1 MVLFILFPGFGTS
14 EKYWENKIETKDNTK
29 RLSHISGWIKKTL
42 YIEEPSEAC
51 SSQFMSLSFFFQY
64 TS

>member
-1 MVLFILFPGFGTS
+1 M
-14 EKYWENKIETKDNTK
+14 NETKDNTK